1 MTAEFRPDHTG
12 VGEML
17 NSQMM
22 QDGMLVIAEEIRVR
36 AEGTSPIDTHGPHPG
51 RYRASWHVRVHD
63 HGGATYDR
71 AEAVVYNDSPEAPFV
86 EWGQWGNE
94 PEHILARA
102 AFVRVR

>member
-1 MTAEFRPDHTG
+1 MTAEFRPDHRG

-22 QDGMLVIAEEIRVR
+22 QDGMRAVAEGIKTR
-36 AEGTSPIDTHGPHPG
+36 AEGTSPVDTRSPHPG
-51 RYRASWHVRVHD
+51 RYRASWHIRVRAY
-63 HGGATYDR
+63 GGATYDR
-71 AEAVVYNDSPEAPFV
+71 AEAVVYNDSPEAPYV
-86 EWGQWGNE
+86 EWGHWGRE